1 MPFRDI
7 KGHAHVYELLARA
20 AARDSLPPSLIFAG
34 PEGVGKRMTAIALAQ
49 LLNCLGPILSRVD
62 AASETSGHAT
72 DACGVCASCKR
83 IARGVHADVLLI
95 APGDT
100 GAIKVDQVREAVERT
115 AYRPFEGRRRVVVI
129 DDADGLIIA
138 AQDALLKTLEEPPP
152 ASVFVLV
159 TSRADTLL
167 PTVRSRCHRLRFG
180 RLPPADVAAVLT
192 ERHEYS
198 QADAHAAAALSDG
211 SIGAALEGGVEGFVD
226 AREAAAGLLD
236 SVATSNDPRRR
247 LEGAKALTGAVRGG
261 SDRDEL
267 ARRLHALS
275 SILRDLGVLLSRAD
289 ERSLANADLRPLLE
303 RLQRSFD
310 GDRALRA
317 FSAVDRALSALERN
331 ASPKIVA
338 DWLAF
343 QI

>member
-1 MPFRDI
+1 M
-7 KGHAHVYELLARA
+7 
-20 AARDSLPPSLIFAG
+20 
-34 PEGVGKRMTAIALAQ
+34 
-49 LLNCLGPILSRVD
+49 
-62 AASETSGHAT
+62 
-72 DACGVCASCKR
+72 
-83 IARGVHADVLLI
+83 
-95 APGDT
+95 
-100 GAIKVDQVREAVERT
+100 
-115 AYRPFEGRRRVVVI
+115 
-129 DDADGLIIA
+129 
-138 AQDALLKTLEEPPP
+138 
-152 ASVFVLV
+152 
-159 TSRADTLL
+159 
-167 PTVRSRCHRLRFG
+167 
-180 RLPPADVAAVLT
+180 
-192 ERHEYS
+192 
-198 QADAHAAAALSDG
+198 
-211 SIGAALEGGVEGFVD
+211 D

-236 SVATSNDPRRR
+236 SVATSDDPRRR

-289 ERSLANADLRPLLE
+289 EHSLANADLRPLLE

-310 GDRALRA
+310 GERALRA